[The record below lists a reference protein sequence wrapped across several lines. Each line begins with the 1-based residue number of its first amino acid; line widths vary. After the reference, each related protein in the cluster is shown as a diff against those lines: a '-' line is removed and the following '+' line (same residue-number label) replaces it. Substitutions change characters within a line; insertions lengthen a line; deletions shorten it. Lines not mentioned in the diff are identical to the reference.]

1 MQHAVRDGGIII
13 LLAACTEGYGEA
25 VFERWISESSSPDD
39 LIEKIGMNFELGGHK
54 AAAIA
59 LVEKKARV
67 FIVSDMP
74 HEMSK
79 RLYMEPFNSMDTAL
93 SNAFSVLGN
102 EARVLLMPHGG
113 SVLPVLTA

>member
-1 MQHAVRDGGIII
+1 MKIRD
-13 LLAACTEGYGEA
+13 
-25 VFERWISESSSPDD
+25 
-39 LIEKIGMNFELGGHK
+39 NFELGGHK

-79 RLYMEPFNSMDTAL
+79 KLYIEPFNSMEEAL
-93 SNAFSVLGN
+93 TTAFSQLGQD
-102 EARVLLMPHGG
+102 ARVLLMPHGG
-113 SVLPVLTA
+113 STLPVVQSL